1 MALPGNTAFDALLS
15 TTIANYRETL
25 VDNLSNSFF
34 LFWWLFNNQR
44 KIYEDGGESIIVSL
58 MYGKNSTVKSYDGYE
73 EIDVTP
79 QEGITAAKYPWKQL
93 AGSVSI
99 SRKEERQNS
108 GKQRIINL
116 LESKVSQLEITYKD
130 VLDQQMFGDGTGNNS
145 KDFFGLD
152 LLVEDGTTGGFGT
165 VGGIDSSVAT
175 WWQNQWQG
183 AVGNNTFYLAAMR
196 AQYNLASRGNEHP
209 DIGITT
215 RTVHENYENL
225 LVQNAKYEMNTPDNK
240 VGNSGFELL
249 KFKGLVLGF
258 DEYCPAGTMFL
269 LNSKYLAVTIDK
281 ETDFITTPFV
291 RPENQDAKTSQ
302 VLVMGNFVCSNR
314 ARQARLGGMT

>member
-1 MALPGNTAFDALLS
+1 MALPGNTTYDSLLS
-15 TTIANYRETL
+15 TTIANYRDTL

-44 KIYEDGGESIIVSL
+44 KIYEDGGESIIVPL
-58 MYGKNSTVKSYDGYE
+58 MYGKNTTVRSYDGYE
-73 EIDVTP
+73 ELDITP
-79 QEGITAAKYPWKQL
+79 QEGITAAKFPWKQL

-99 SRKEERQNS
+99 SRKEERQNA
-108 GKQRIINL
+108 GKGRIINL
-116 LESKVSQLEITYKD
+116 LESKVTQLEITFKD
-130 VLDQQMFGDGTGNNS
+130 VLDQMCFGDGTGNNS

-152 LLVEDGTTGGFGT
+152 LLVEDGTAGGFGT

-175 WWQNQWQG
+175 WWQNQWTG
-183 AVGNNTFYLAAMR
+183 AVGAVALYMAAMR
-196 AQYNLASRGNEHP
+196 SMYNLCSRGNEHP

-215 RTVHENYENL
+215 RLVYENYESL
-225 LVQNAKYEMNTPDNK
+225 LVANQRFTDMQPGIAS
-240 VGNSGFELL
+240 GGFELV
-249 KFKGLVLGF
+249 KFKGMILGF
-258 DEYCPAGTMFL
+258 DEYCPAGTMFF

-302 VLVMGNFVCSNR
+302 ILAMGNFVISNR
-314 ARQARLGGMT
+314 ARQGRLGGMV